1 MQFLNVYNLLI
12 SRYRLTTS
20 EFRNL
25 NALSQ
30 QVCCRNMILTLLMKH
45 AMTVSG
51 LYSKRVRT
59 PHDTMAREKKL
70 EVFYLFVY
78 F

>member
-1 MQFLNVYNLLI
+1 MQFRNIYTLHV

-20 EFRNL
+20 EFQDI

-30 QVCCRNMILTLLMKH
+30 PVCCRSMILRLLMKH

-51 LYSKRVRT
+51 LCSQSVRT

-70 EVFYLFVY
+70 EIFYLFVY